1 VDLLVFA
8 RFHWRS
14 AKPFD
19 MGDKMDVEADKAME
33 AAVAY
38 ENDPQ
43 IEAKIAECV
52 AFAET
57 TGVEDVVEKLLS
69 IERSNR
75 MAAAAPETAA
85 VCVAIIR
92 LFRDR
97 QDWKAVGEHV
107 VLISKRRAQVK
118 AAITKTVQEAML
130 YLDVIKDDAERMV
143 LLETLRDVTAGKIY
157 VEMEGARLTRRL
169 ASVKEAK
176 GDLGG
181 AAEIMQELQVE
192 TFGGMERKE
201 KFDFILEQMR
211 LCLER
216 NDFIRGGI
224 IAKKIIP
231 RQLNKDDFDD
241 EKMVFYSH
249 MIRIHARSKSYMDI
263 CRAYLERYETSKCQA
278 DEKLWA
284 RELKLACLF
293 LILSPRDSMQS
304 DMLHRIRG
312 FKNVSKLETYSE
324 LLKLFATEEL
334 IGWPHLVER
343 FGAELSAV
351 VSLAAEE
358 AKGEEISWE
367 AGLKERIT
375 EHNLRVCARYY
386 TRIGMGRL
394 SELLDLSEDETER
407 KLAAMVADKKSLWA
421 KIDRPAKVVSFAKPK
436 DADTT
441 LNGWASNVAS
451 LLDIV
456 ERTCHLVHREKMVHL
471 EARQVASS

>member
-1 VDLLVFA
+1 MA
-8 RFHWRS
+8 
-14 AKPFD
+14 AP
-19 MGDKMDVEADKAME
+19 DKMELETTKPVEPP
-33 AAVAY
+33 VLY
-38 ENDPQ
+38 ENDPE
-43 IEAKIAECV
+43 IEAKIAKCV
-52 AFAET
+52 SAVGT
-57 TGVEDVVEKLLS
+57 SSVEEVVEKLLS
-69 IERSNR
+69 IERANR

-85 VCVAIIR
+85 VCVAIVK

-97 QDWKAVGEHV
+97 KDWKAVGEHV
-107 VLISKRRAQVK
+107 VLLSKRRAQVK
-118 AAITKTVQEAML
+118 AAVTKTVQEAIT
-130 YLDVIKDDAERMV
+130 YLDLIEDEAERMV

-169 ASVKEAK
+169 AGVKEAK
-176 GDLGG
+176 GDLEG
-181 AAEIMQELQVE
+181 AAAIMQELQVE

-211 LCLER
+211 LCLEK

-231 RQLNKDDFDD
+231 RQLNKEEFDE
-241 EKMVFYSH
+241 EKMRFYSH
-249 MIRIHARSKSYMDI
+249 MIRIHARNQSYMDI
-263 CRAYLERYETSKCQA
+263 CRAYLERYETGKCQA
-278 DEKLWA
+278 EEGLWT

-312 FKNVSKLETYSE
+312 FKNMGKLVIYGE

-343 FGAELSAV
+343 FGAHLTESVALSAD
-351 VSLAAEE
+351 E

-421 KIDRPAKVVSFAKPK
+421 KIDRPARVVSFAKPK
-436 DADTT
+436 DADAT

-471 EARQVASS
+471 ESRQAAGS